1 MAKAS
6 KPDNSDVAV
15 AIVVSTVARVA
26 AHVELVTAALQIP
39 ESEIMHNIIQKF
51 LNYLN
56 ISIDQRYPPLLN
68 SHD

>member
-39 ESEIMHNIIQKF
+39 EKEIMRNIKHYSYTNF
-51 LNYLN
+51 
-56 ISIDQRYPPLLN
+56 
-68 SHD
+68 

>member
-1 MAKAS
+1 MAKVS

-39 ESEIMHNIIQKF
+39 ESEIMHNIQLF
-51 LNYLN
+51 SCTNF
-56 ISIDQRYPPLLN
+56 
-68 SHD
+68 